1 MTLVDADDRAFMQE
15 LLRRHEEATDA
26 MVARLDAG
34 REGLKS
40 LTRKTSRDHREF
52 IEELRAQREAL
63 FRFLDR
69 LDDGGAA
76 AGA

>member
-1 MTLVDADDRAFMQE
+1 
-15 LLRRHEEATDA
+15 

-34 REGLKS
+34 TEELES
-40 LTRKTSRDHREF
+40 LTRKTSRDQREF
-52 IEELRAQREAL
+52 IEELRARRVAL
-63 FRFLDR
+63 FRILHR